1 MKRYVAVYVAY
12 LFYVIA
18 FVTKKS
24 ALIYK
29 KRQLITCN
37 MYKCYKEKIN

>member
-1 MKRYVAVYVAY
+1 MKRYVAVYVEY

-29 KRQLITCN
+29 KRQLKTCN
-37 MYKCYKEKIN
+37 MYDII

>member
-29 KRQLITCN
+29 NFRYWHTNN
-37 MYKCYKEKIN
+37 MYDII